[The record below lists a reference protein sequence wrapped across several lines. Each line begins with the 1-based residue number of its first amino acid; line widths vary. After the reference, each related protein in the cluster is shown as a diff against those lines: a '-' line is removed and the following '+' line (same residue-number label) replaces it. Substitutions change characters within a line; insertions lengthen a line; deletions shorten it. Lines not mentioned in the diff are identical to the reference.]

1 MNTNM
6 KITTAVV
13 ALALLGGVA
22 YTQFMPMADGSMA
35 GMDHSKMNM
44 NPSTDSNK
52 GYETAM
58 ATMMNGMMQPFSGK
72 ADLDFVKSMA
82 PHHKGAIDMAK
93 VVLQF
98 GKDADIKKLA
108 EGVVKAQEGEIAFMS
123 DWLVKADQVALPV
136 LPEATKANQAAMA
149 TMMKNMAVPLTGNA
163 DVDFAK
169 GMIAHHQGAI
179 DMAKV
184 ALQFAKDPALLK
196 LATEIVGAQEGE
208 IAFMTDW
215 LKRNGQ

>member
-163 DVDFAK
+163 DVDVAK